1 MKNELTPPEA
11 SPPALTAVLA
21 MVTTLWTVVAVV
33 EAEAAVAPA
42 AAASAA
48 AFAALAAALA
58 AEPIAQPSCATMIE
72 MLMMS
77 EAASC
82 ACDLLM
88 PYFSCRCS
96 DSLLVSDSIAP
107 VSFMTSAVTASAAP
121 AMANA
126 AAAPPVTTV
135 TTTAATTARIAPSQ
149 PKTRLAMRAFSASS
163 IFLNDASSSFMRSLC
178 SVSRLSFWISMRS
191 FAICVWRSS
200 LSSCR

>member
-21 MVTTLWTVVAVV
+21 MVTAVWIFVAVV
-33 EAEAAVAPA
+33 ETVV
-42 AAASAA
+42 AASAA

-121 AMANA
+121 AMANPA
-126 AAAPPVTTV
+126 AMPPVTTV
-135 TTTAATTARIAPSQ
+135 TTTAATTAMIAPSQ
-149 PKTRLAMRAFSASS
+149 SNTRLAMRAFSASS